1 MSETKNQLAQCFGRK
16 KNSVA
21 VASVRSGKGVL
32 RVNGSPIELLEPQSL
47 RAKVLEPILLL
58 GLKRFQN
65 LDIRIRVRGG
75 GYVSQIYAIR
85 QALSKGVVAY
95 YQKYVNETE
104 KREIKG
110 TYASIQ
116 NFCCNTIDLS
126 LSLTLVDASPR
137 NTEDLEPELD
147 TRNPIDDLCTYLT
160 SSLIPYHSMLTE
172 GDGCTGEGVLGF
184 VGGEGRDYI

>member
-1 MSETKNQLAQCFGRK
+1 MSETKNNLTQCFGRK

-21 VASVRSGKGVL
+21 VASVRAGKGVL

-104 KREIKG
+104 KREIKELLLQ
-110 TYASIQ
+110 Y
-116 NFCCNTIDLS
+116 DRS
-126 LSLTLVDASPR
+126 LLVADPR
-137 NTEDLEPELD
+137 RCEPKK
-147 TRNPIDDLCTYLT
+147 Y
-160 SSLIPYHSMLTE
+160 
-172 GDGCTGEGVLGF
+172 
-184 VGGEGRDYI
+184 GGPGARARYQKSYR

>member
-1 MSETKNQLAQCFGRK
+1 MSESKNQVVQCFGRK

-21 VASVRSGKGVL
+21 VAAVKSGKGVL
-32 RVNGSPIELLEPQSL
+32 RVNGSPLELLEPQAL
-47 RAKVLEPILLL
+47 RVKVLEPVLLL

-110 TYASIQ
+110 TNMIIQ
-116 NFCCNTIDLS
+116 SCFSNMIDLS
-126 LSLTLVDASPR
+126 SWLIPVDVSQRSMEVQA
-137 NTEDLEPELD
+137 PELG
-147 TRNPIDDLCTYLT
+147 TKNPTDDHII
-160 SSLIPYHSMLTE
+160 SSFNLL
-172 GDGCTGEGVLGF
+172 L
-184 VGGEGRDYI
+184 

>member
-1 MSETKNQLAQCFGRK
+1 MSDNKNQIAQCFGRK

-21 VASVRSGKGVL
+21 VAAVKTGKGVL
-32 RVNGSPIELLEPQSL
+32 RVNGSPIELLEPQAL
-47 RAKVLEPILLL
+47 RVKVLEPVLLL

-110 TYASIQ
+110 TFTLIQ
-116 NFCCNTIDLS
+116 SFFCSTIDHCWWLIPE
-126 LSLTLVDASPR
+126 DASPR
-137 NTEDLEPELD
+137 NTEVPVLEPD
-147 TRNPIDDLCTYLT
+147 TRNPTDD
-160 SSLIPYHSMLTE
+160 SL
-172 GDGCTGEGVLGF
+172 
-184 VGGEGRDYI
+184 

>member
-1 MSETKNQLAQCFGRK
+1 MSEVKNQLTQCFGRK

-21 VASVRSGKGVL
+21 VASVRAGKGVL
-32 RVNGSPIELLEPQSL
+32 RVNGSPIELLEPQAL

-95 YQKYVNETE
+95 FQKYVNETE
-104 KREIKG
+104 KREIKELLLQ
-110 TYASIQ
+110 Y
-116 NFCCNTIDLS
+116 DRS
-126 LSLTLVDASPR
+126 LLVADPR
-137 NTEDLEPELD
+137 RCEPKK
-147 TRNPIDDLCTYLT
+147 Y
-160 SSLIPYHSMLTE
+160 
-172 GDGCTGEGVLGF
+172 
-184 VGGEGRDYI
+184 GGPGARARYQKSYR

>member
-1 MSETKNQLAQCFGRK
+1 MSENKLQLVQCFGRK

-21 VASVRSGKGVL
+21 VAAVKAGKGVL
-32 RVNGSPIELLEPQSL
+32 RVNGSPIELLEPQAL
-47 RAKVLEPILLL
+47 RVKVLEPILLL

-104 KREIKG
+104 KREIKELLLQ
-110 TYASIQ
+110 Y
-116 NFCCNTIDLS
+116 DRS
-126 LSLTLVDASPR
+126 LLVADPR
-137 NTEDLEPELD
+137 RCEPKK
-147 TRNPIDDLCTYLT
+147 Y
-160 SSLIPYHSMLTE
+160 
-172 GDGCTGEGVLGF
+172 
-184 VGGEGRDYI
+184 GGPGARARYQKSYR

>member
-1 MSETKNQLAQCFGRK
+1 MSDNKSQVVQCFGRK

-21 VASVRSGKGVL
+21 VAAVKSGKGVL
-32 RVNGSPIELLEPQSL
+32 RVNGSPIELLEPQAL
-47 RAKVLEPILLL
+47 RVKVLEPVLLL

-104 KREIKG
+104 KREIKELLLQ
-110 TYASIQ
+110 Y
-116 NFCCNTIDLS
+116 DRS
-126 LSLTLVDASPR
+126 LLVADPR
-137 NTEDLEPELD
+137 RCEPKK
-147 TRNPIDDLCTYLT
+147 Y
-160 SSLIPYHSMLTE
+160 
-172 GDGCTGEGVLGF
+172 
-184 VGGEGRDYI
+184 GGPGARARYQKSYR

>member
-1 MSETKNQLAQCFGRK
+1 MSETKNQLTQCFGRK

-21 VASVRSGKGVL
+21 VASVRNGKGVL

-104 KREIKG
+104 KREIK
-110 TYASIQ
+110 
-116 NFCCNTIDLS
+116 CNTSYHIELLLQYDRS
-126 LSLTLVDASPR
+126 LLVADPR
-137 NTEDLEPELD
+137 RCEPKK
-147 TRNPIDDLCTYLT
+147 Y
-160 SSLIPYHSMLTE
+160 
-172 GDGCTGEGVLGF
+172 
-184 VGGEGRDYI
+184 GGPGARARYQKSYR

>member
-1 MSETKNQLAQCFGRK
+1 MSEGNNKLTQCFGRK

-21 VASVRSGKGVL
+21 VASVRQGKGVL

-104 KREIKG
+104 KREIKELLLQ
-110 TYASIQ
+110 Y
-116 NFCCNTIDLS
+116 DRS
-126 LSLTLVDASPR
+126 LLVADPR
-137 NTEDLEPELD
+137 RCEPKK
-147 TRNPIDDLCTYLT
+147 Y
-160 SSLIPYHSMLTE
+160 
-172 GDGCTGEGVLGF
+172 
-184 VGGEGRDYI
+184 GGPGARARYQKSYR

>member
-1 MSETKNQLAQCFGRK
+1 MSDSKNNLTQCFGRK

-21 VASVRSGKGVL
+21 VATVRNGKGVL

-104 KREIKG
+104 KREIKELLLQ
-110 TYASIQ
+110 Y
-116 NFCCNTIDLS
+116 DRS
-126 LSLTLVDASPR
+126 LLVADPR
-137 NTEDLEPELD
+137 RCEPKK
-147 TRNPIDDLCTYLT
+147 Y
-160 SSLIPYHSMLTE
+160 
-172 GDGCTGEGVLGF
+172 
-184 VGGEGRDYI
+184 GGPGARARYQKSYR